1 MSGVGA
7 RERTMP
13 LLHGLRRE
21 LAGLFEL
28 FFPPACPL
36 CGVLLKRDG
45 NPLFCSAC
53 LAGMKPVPSPR
64 CPRCLL
70 PYPAVDGHDHLCQD
84 CLLNPPPF
92 AAVTSVAL
100 YEDRLSQAVQRF
112 KYRGTFSLDRP
123 LGHLLA
129 DAMETGPAFSR
140 PRLLVPVPLHV
151 SRLRRRGYNQSLL
164 LARVLGRRWRVPVSP
179 RLLVRTRETIPQQGL
194 KAAER
199 RRNLKGAF
207 RVRKP
212 LEGETVLLVDDVMT
226 TGATVRECSRV
237 LLEAGAGRVEVAV
250 LGRARLHGT

>member
-1 MSGVGA
+1 
-7 RERTMP
+7 MP
-13 LLHGLRRE
+13 LLYGLRRE

-36 CGVLLKRDG
+36 CGVLLERDG
-45 NPLFCSAC
+45 TPLFCSAC
-53 LAGMKPVPSPR
+53 LAGMKPVLSPR

-70 PYPAVDGHDHLCQD
+70 PYPGANGHDHLCQD
-84 CLLNPPPF
+84 CLLDPPPF

-100 YEDRLSQAVQRF
+100 YEDSLRQAVQRF
-112 KYRGTFSLDRP
+112 KYRGAFSLDRS
-123 LGHLLA
+123 LGGLLA
-129 DAMETGPAFSR
+129 DALETDPASGR
-140 PRLLVPVPLHV
+140 SDLLVPVPLHV

-164 LARVLGRRWRVPVSP
+164 LARVLGRRWRVPVHS
-179 RLLVRTRETIPQQGL
+179 RLLVRTRPTIPQQGL

-212 LEGETVLLVDDVMT
+212 LDGEAVLLVDDVMT
-226 TGATVRECSRV
+226 TGATARECSRV

-250 LGRARLHGT
+250 LGRARLHGI